1 MPTAETTLF
10 PAYSARSR
18 RLLTSS
24 VRLDNQPNLCE
35 ITLEEYADRGRQL
48 STSSL
53 KPQVI
58 NQERI
63 DGVVDVWRA
72 KRRIV
77 LEALFL
83 AEDDFCL
90 GKSLQI

>member
-1 MPTAETTLF
+1 LKL
-10 PAYSARSR
+10 RN
-18 RLLTSS
+18 
-24 VRLDNQPNLCE
+24 DPNLCE

-77 LEALFL
+77 LKALFL
-83 AEDDFCL
+83 AEDDFSPE
-90 GKSLQI
+90 KSPQI